1 MNIELEN
8 CPFCGGESEIE
19 LSVERANIAPTYTQH
34 VRASARPLCTSCGA
48 TMPKEHSKWATAAG
62 DGRDEDTVQRIIE
75 ALLEDVKQ
83 EAAEKWNRRA

>member
-1 MNIELEN
+1 MSIVLEN

-19 LSVERANIAPTYTQH
+19 LSVERANIAPTYTQN

-48 TMPKEHSKWATAAG
+48 TMPKEHSQWATAAG
-62 DGRDEDTVQRIIE
+62 DDRGEEEDEVIE

-83 EAAEKWNRRA
+83 RAAEKWNGRA